1 MYYNNQDVRIEKI
14 APPEIK
20 PGELLVRVEASG
32 ICGTDV
38 IEWYRRDKVPLVL
51 GHEIAGVIEK
61 VGSGVSGFKKGNR
74 IAASHHVPCG
84 VCHYCKSG
92 HESVCDL
99 LRKTRF
105 NPGGFSEYI
114 QIPAI
119 NIEKSGVYRLPD
131 KVSFDEAT
139 FIEPLA
145 CVVRGQG
152 LANFKPGSTVLVL
165 GCGVAGLLH
174 VKLAKANGAAK
185 VFATDI
191 ADFRLKAA
199 AHFGAKSIHA
209 KDYTPEGLREA
220 NEGRLVDLV
229 IICAGAKSAIG
240 QALSS
245 VERGGTVLFFAAAE
259 EGVQIPLGINEL
271 FWRNEV
277 TLMSS
282 YAASPDEH
290 REALELIEAGKITVK
305 DMITHRLGFEE
316 ITKGFKLVADAKD
329 CLKVIINPQ
338 K

>member
-1 MYYNNQDVRIEKI
+1 M
-14 APPEIK
+14 
-20 PGELLVRVEASG
+20 
-32 ICGTDV
+32 
-38 IEWYRRDKVPLVL
+38 
-51 GHEIAGVIEK
+51 
-61 VGSGVSGFKKGNR
+61 
-74 IAASHHVPCG
+74 
-84 VCHYCKSG
+84 
-92 HESVCDL
+92 
-99 LRKTRF
+99 
-105 NPGGFSEYI
+105 
-114 QIPAI
+114 
-119 NIEKSGVYRLPD
+119 
-131 KVSFDEAT
+131 
-139 FIEPLA
+139 
-145 CVVRGQG
+145 
-152 LANFKPGSTVLVL
+152 
-165 GCGVAGLLH
+165 
-174 VKLAKANGAAK
+174 
-185 VFATDI
+185 
-191 ADFRLKAA
+191 
-199 AHFGAKSIHA
+199 
-209 KDYTPEGLREA
+209 
-220 NEGRLVDLV
+220 V